1 MSSAVACGGSAVPL
15 PRPPAPG
22 RSRHNPPN
30 GVATTSPNGPARDLN
45 GHSVRCQLP
54 SASQVSTAPWAR
66 SSPQCRPPAGAA
78 RVPSSSL
85 FSTSSSRPR
94 GHSAPKAERFAPPQA
109 RPNVCRVNDVMEI
122 VSGTGVFAKASGQLV
137 NQGTISLSAFTLS
150 YLVRGWVW
158 GVRRK
163 PSHRLG
169 EYLHASP
176 SFVPVGVTRT

>member
-94 GHSAPKAERFAPPQA
+94 AHSAPKAERFAPPQA

-137 NQGTISLSAFTLS
+137 NQGTISPARSRCCTWFADGCGGLDGSRPT
-150 YLVRGWVW
+150 GWANTYT
-158 GVRRK
+158 RA
-163 PSHRLG
+163 H
-169 EYLHASP
+169 H
-176 SFVPVGVTRT
+176 SFL